1 MKPIVWS
8 LVELAEELARIHGEV
23 LVCTKCELH
32 QGRTKAVPG
41 EGPTNAK
48 VMFVGEG
55 PGEKED
61 LEGRPFVGAAGKF
74 LTELL
79 ASVGLERSS
88 VFITNIVKCRPP
100 GNRAPKQGEVE
111 ACYAYL
117 QDQIRLVAPRIICP
131 LGTPAIKTVLGPE
144 YSVSQVHGR
153 PFKRDDRTV
162 LPLYHPAA
170 ALYDG
175 SLRSV
180 QLEDFRILKQLLDGE
195 TPGNQTGDTTS
206 GTSEQLQKWM

>member
-1 MKPIVWS
+1 MKPIVWN

-41 EGPTNAK
+41 EGPINAK

-55 PGEKED
+55 PGERED

-100 GNRAPKQGEVE
+100 GNRAPKQGEVD

-117 QDQIRLVAPRIICP
+117 RDQIRLVAPRIICP

>member
-1 MKPIVWS
+1 MKPIVWN

-41 EGPTNAK
+41 EGPINAK

-55 PGEKED
+55 PGERED

-100 GNRAPKQGEVE
+100 GNRAPKQGEVD

-180 QLEDFRILKQLLDGE
+180 QLEDFRVLKQLLDGE

>member
-1 MKPIVWS
+1 
-8 LVELAEELARIHGEV
+8 LAEELAIIQQQV
-23 LVCTKCELH
+23 LGCTKCDLH
-32 QGRTKAVPG
+32 HGRTRAVPG
-41 EGPTNAK
+41 DGPANAK

-79 ASVGLERSS
+79 ASVGLERGS

-100 GNRAPKQGEVE
+100 ANRAPRQIEIDS
-111 ACYAYL
+111 CNPYL
-117 QDQIRLVAPRIICP
+117 QEQIRLIAPRIICP

-144 YSVSQVHGR
+144 YSVSQVHGKTFSR
-153 PFKRDDRTV
+153 NGRML

-175 SLRSV
+175 SLRNV
-180 QLEDFRILKQLLDGE
+180 QLDDFKVLKRILDGE
-195 TPGNQTGDTTS
+195 TSSSKSTDSTEKP
-206 GTSEQLQKWM
+206 SEQLQKWM

>member
-1 MKPIVWS
+1 MKPIVWN
-8 LVELAEELARIHGEV
+8 LVELAEELARIQGEV

-41 EGPTNAK
+41 EGPINAK

-55 PGEKED
+55 PGERED

-100 GNRAPKQGEVE
+100 GNRAPKQGEVD

-131 LGTPAIKTVLGPE
+131 LGTPTIKTVLGPE

-180 QLEDFRILKQLLDGE
+180 QLEDFRVLKQLLDGE

>member
-1 MKPIVWS
+1 
-8 LVELAEELARIHGEV
+8 LAEELARIHGKV

-41 EGPTNAK
+41 KGPINAK

-61 LEGRPFVGAAGKF
+61 LEGRPFVGAAGKL

-100 GNRAPKQGEVE
+100 GNRAPKQGEVDS
-111 ACYAYL
+111 CYAYL

-195 TPGNQTGDTTS
+195 TPGNQSGDTTS

>member
-1 MKPIVWS
+1 MKPIVWN

-41 EGPTNAK
+41 EGPINAK

-100 GNRAPKQGEVE
+100 GNRAPKQGEVDS
-111 ACYAYL
+111 CYAYL

-195 TPGNQTGDTTS
+195 TPGNQSGDTTS

>member
-41 EGPTNAK
+41 EGPINAK

-100 GNRAPKQGEVE
+100 GNRAPKQGEVDS
-111 ACYAYL
+111 CYGYL